1 MLFKCECTLSSKTL
15 SEWKSCTKI
24 VDLDKLALAS
34 SLLISWLGDN
44 LVKLDEEQCVE
55 MVGKTTLLPS
65 IQSCVIL
72 DIKNYCFG
80 LINITG
86 TVIHENW
93 NQNLHCTSGHTC
105 M

>member
-1 MLFKCECTLSSKTL
+1 MLFKYDCTLSSKTL

-65 IQSCVIL
+65 I
-72 DIKNYCFG
+72 D
-80 LINITG
+80 
-86 TVIHENW
+86 
-93 NQNLHCTSGHTC
+93 